1 MHKNNYVK
9 LYTVYE
15 FFKFKNSTITRKLST
30 NIQLEQ
36 RIYLHDLKERVPI
49 FSIYKQN
56 IGKTTQISTK
66 KKKVNFRG
74 NFIRKSDRS
83 YNKQCSKQREEENL
97 F

>member
-1 MHKNNYVK
+1 MHKNNVK

-15 FFKFKNSTITRKLST
+15 FFKFKIYYYQETVYKHSTRTKDI
-30 NIQLEQ
+30 
-36 RIYLHDLKERVPI
+36 LHDLKERVPI

-56 IGKTTQISTK
+56 IGKTTQISTKK

>member
-15 FFKFKNSTITRKLST
+15 FFKFKIYYYQETVYKHSTRTKDI
-30 NIQLEQ
+30 
-36 RIYLHDLKERVPI
+36 LHDLKERVPI

-66 KKKVNFRG
+66 KKKINFRG
-74 NFIRKSDRS
+74 NFIRKI
-83 YNKQCSKQREEENL
+83 
-97 F
+97 